1 MEPVAEKRRYIALP
15 GTPVAVVVVP
25 LGEVLGTEAVVG
37 RTGYVVGGVLVA
49 LIAWWL
55 LPGWVTL
62 LIVLGIIAAPIA
74 GYLMLDPSQRR
85 RVRGQARKRLG
96 S

>member
-1 MEPVAEKRRYIALP
+1 M
-15 GTPVAVVVVP
+15 
-25 LGEVLGTEAVVG
+25 G
-37 RTGYVVGGVLVA
+37 RTAYVVGGIVVA

-55 LPGWVTL
+55 LGGWLTL

-85 RVRGQARKRLG
+85 RLRGQARKRLG